1 MQEERGCLSSSVGGG
16 CTGRGSGSGGRGVRI
31 AALSGRWFIRCV
43 RVLYVLN

>member
-1 MQEERGCLSSSVGGG
+1 MSEGGVRVGVVVA
-16 CTGRGSGSGGRGVRI
+16 GGRGVRI